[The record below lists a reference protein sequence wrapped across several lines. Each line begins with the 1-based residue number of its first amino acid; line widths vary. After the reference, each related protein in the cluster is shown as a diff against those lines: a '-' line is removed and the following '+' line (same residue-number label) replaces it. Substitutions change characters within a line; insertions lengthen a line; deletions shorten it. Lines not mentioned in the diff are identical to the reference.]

1 MREGAPQGRLL
12 PVEGVRALAALSI
25 LVYHSG
31 TRFWQGGFVGVEI
44 FFALSGFLAARSCL
58 KEIGHSGGVSWR
70 NWCARRLLRLYPA
83 LATVVAALLASGCLL
98 FGRDVL
104 RKQLLNSLCALLP
117 VADVVRALDLSGLHW
132 MGHVWFL
139 SLDLKYCLLLPPF
152 LLALRKALPDSGKRT
167 AAVAGIA
174 LGAWAWRAAL
184 SLAGV
189 GPAYLNNAFGTRA
202 DAFLAGVVLALVC
215 DDAGLRARL
224 GASLGTGARA
234 MGLALAAL
242 FAAGLFADVNSPH
255 YIRWGG
261 AAVEA
266 AVFLLLAPIVLGA
279 DNFWTRRLSRPAF
292 VRAGGLSYGV
302 YLWHYPVYVG
312 MGELGFV
319 GGRTIPVCLA
329 LSTAAALASW
339 TLVERRF
346 LRIGDRFR
354 APSPRADARDEERDG
369 DPERVQRA

>member
-58 KEIGHSGGVSWR
+58 KEIGLSGGVSWR

-117 VADVVRALDLSGLHW
+117 VADVVRALDLSGLHG

-139 SLDLKYCLLLPPF
+139 SLDLKYCLLLP
-152 LLALRKALPDSGKRT
+152 LLLGALRKALPSAAGRVK
-167 AAVAGIA
+167 AVAAIA
-174 LGAWAWRAAL
+174 LSAWIWRAAL
-184 SLAGV
+184 SFAGV
-189 GPAYLNNAFGTRA
+189 SPEYLNNAFGPRA
-202 DAFLAGVVLALVC
+202 DAFLVGVVLAQVC
-215 DDAGLRARL
+215 ADAELRARL
-224 GASLGTGARA
+224 GFALGNGTRA
-234 MGLALAAL
+234 TSVAVAAL
-242 FAAGLFADVNSPH
+242 VFAGFFAVRVAPAYS
-255 YIRWGG
+255 RWGSV
-261 AAVEA
+261 AVEA
-266 AVFLLLAPIVLGA
+266 AVFLLLAPIALGA
-279 DNFWTRRLSRPAF
+279 DNFWTRLLSRPLL

-302 YLWHYPVYVG
+302 YLWHYPICVG
-312 MGELGFV
+312 LGEFGFR
-319 GGRTIPVCLA
+319 GGETVPVCLA
-329 LSTAAALASW
+329 LSAAAAWASW
-339 TLVERRF
+339 TLVERRYVTKTVTATQSEF
-346 LRIGDRFR
+346 SALDQN
-354 APSPRADARDEERDG
+354 SS
-369 DPERVQRA
+369 

>member
-1 MREGAPQGRLL
+1 MREDAPQGRLL
-12 PVEGVRALAALSI
+12 PVEGVRALAALSV

-58 KEIGHSGGVSWR
+58 KEIGLSGGVSWR
-70 NWCARRLLRLYPA
+70 NWCARRLLRLYPT
-83 LATVVAALLASGCLL
+83 LVLVVVATLAAAAA
-98 FGRDVL
+98 FGPETLHAQFSDAF
-104 RKQLLNSLCALLP
+104 CALFALT
-117 VADVVRALDLSGLHW
+117 DVFRALEIPGPDW
-132 MGHVWFL
+132 TAHVWFL
-139 SLDLKYCLLLPPF
+139 ALDLKYCLLLPPF
-152 LLALRKALPDSGKRT
+152 LLALRKALPDSGRRA

-174 LGAWAWRAAL
+174 LCAWAWRAAL

-215 DDAGLRARL
+215 DDAGLRARF

-234 MGLALAAL
+234 MGFAAVAL

-255 YIRWGG
+255 YVRWGG
-261 AAVEA
+261 VAVEA
-266 AVFLLLAPIVLGA
+266 AVFLLLAPIALGA
-279 DNFWTRRLSRPAF
+279 DNFWTRQLSRPAF

-302 YLWHYPVYVG
+302 YLWHYPVYVC
-312 MGELGFV
+312 MGELGFG
-319 GGRTIPVCLA
+319 GGRAIPVCLA

-339 TLVERRF
+339 ALVERRF
-346 LRIGDRFR
+346 LRIGERFR
-354 APSPRADARDEERDG
+354 APSPRADACDEQDG
-369 DPERVQRA
+369 